1 MVQVE
6 ALMKYGSTF
15 ALVLEII
22 LLAGLPGC
30 ISIGGDSDTKTS
42 KNAAEVSINREVTE
56 MVKLYRTCLQKH
68 EDNPAKARENC
79 GIYRDA
85 IRDLAPDK
93 MRTINGET
101 QDRVHDK
108 TSR

>member
-6 ALMKYGSTF
+6 ASMKYGSTF
-15 ALVLEII
+15 ALVLEIA
-22 LLAGLPGC
+22 LLAGLSGC

-42 KNAAEVSINREVTE
+42 KNAAEAAMNREVTE

-68 EDNPAKARENC
+68 EDNPANC

-93 MRTINGET
+93 MRAINGEA

-108 TSR
+108 TSQ